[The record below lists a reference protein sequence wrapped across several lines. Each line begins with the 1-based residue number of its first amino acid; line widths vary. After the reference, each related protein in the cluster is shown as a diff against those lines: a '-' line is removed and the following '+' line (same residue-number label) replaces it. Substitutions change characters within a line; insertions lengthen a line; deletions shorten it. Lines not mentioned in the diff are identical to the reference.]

1 MGTRRAY
8 HRKEPCCTNLII
20 ITTLYLHSSMPDINS
35 NLPIPPDTNHS
46 ACNRNDDAAEL
57 FSRIRFVIT
66 ATEISPSVINKTIHE
81 TLVIACV
88 EGLKGTRYGFGDLN
102 SQVES
107 LIRILKIP
115 AKEAAAIRRM
125 RRHSNHSVAL
135 SADDLRYDAK
145 ALADL
150 ISKIYAT
157 PLPADLTKMLP
168 HGPQKIANQLHV
180 NAADK
185 RCIVQAWDD
194 EIITAVIDEENE
206 QNIMAIRYNDDSQHA
221 RMKSEAK
228 RS

>member
-1 MGTRRAY
+1 MGTQRAY
-8 HRKEPCCTNLII
+8 HRKEPRCTYLII
-20 ITTLYLHSSMPDINS
+20 ITTLYLHSSMPNIKPFSTDSLNNNI
-35 NLPIPPDTNHS
+35 S
-46 ACNRNDDAAEL
+46 ARHRSDDAAEL

-66 ATEISPSVINKTIHE
+66 ATEISSSVINKTIHE

-125 RRHSNHSVAL
+125 RRHSNHSAAL

-150 ISKIYAT
+150 ISRIYAT
-157 PLPADLTKMLP
+157 PLPADLTTMLP
-168 HGPQKIANQLHV
+168 HSKSVAR
-180 NAADK
+180 K
-185 RCIVQAWDD
+185 RC
-194 EIITAVIDEENE
+194 
-206 QNIMAIRYNDDSQHA
+206 
-221 RMKSEAK
+221 
-228 RS
+228 